1 MIERPGRTANA
12 LMKVKNILGVGGY
25 LLAAGLILEAST
37 SLIQPYLSLKIA
49 IPRAWQLGF
58 SVLSVCLT
66 LTGVVW
72 FNRTLNLF
80 KIHLLGGENRLVTC
94 GPFNYVR
101 HPLYAT
107 LLLTIPPLFIL
118 WSRDLVFIL
127 PWIVIYTIAYFV
139 VKIEE
144 DGLVRLFGEQYL
156 LYKQFVP
163 GLIPYKG
170 AGGSRYRDAIKTE

>member
-1 MIERPGRTANA
+1 MKRPGRIPSPLT
-12 LMKVKNILGVGGY
+12 KVKNILGVGGY

-37 SLIQPYLSLKIA
+37 FLIQPYISFKIDL
-49 IPRAWQLGF
+49 PKAWQLGF
-58 SVLSVCLT
+58 SVLCVSFA
-66 LTGVVW
+66 LTGVAW

-80 KIHLLGGENRLVTC
+80 RIYLLGGEKRLVTR

-107 LLLTIPPLFIL
+107 LLLTLPPLFIL
-118 WSRDLVFIL
+118 WSQDLVFLL
-127 PWIVIYTIAYFV
+127 PWVVIYTIAHFV

-144 DGLVRLFGEQYL
+144 DGLVRLYGEQYL

-170 AGGSRYRDAIKTE
+170 AGGRRYRDAIKIE